1 VKKHVFTPKN
11 HIFSPKP
18 HAYNAKELK
27 SLANSNKN
35 VKTPHAMQ
43 HD

>member
-1 VKKHVFTPKN
+1 MDNLKIN
-11 HIFSPKP
+11 NRG
-18 HAYNAKELK
+18 NAKELK